1 MELKPA
7 GTPEKEKSA
16 AALKLEQHM
25 EDLLEPGETLLG
37 VTAASHQKSI
47 FSGGVVNLAVT
58 DRRLIVQPLDRR
70 GRSTKGDAVSI
81 TREQVDKAKVS
92 RSGGGSDPSGILMS
106 QVAIQVKIKTTNGEK
121 YRFSMMDGEGRG
133 LLGGLSGGATQQSA
147 VQALRVFL
155 GDTDAAAEV

>member
-7 GTPEKEKSA
+7 GTPEDEKSE

-25 EDLLEPGETLLG
+25 QGQLEPGERLLG
-37 VTAASHQKSI
+37 VTTASWQKSV
-47 FSGGVVNLAVT
+47 FTGGVVNLAVT

-70 GRSTKGDAVSI
+70 GRSTEGDPVSI
-81 TREQVDKAKVS
+81 TRAEIEKAKIS
-92 RSGGGSDPSGILMS
+92 RAGGSDPSGVMVS

-121 YRFSMMDGEGRG
+121 YRFSMMDGEGKG
-133 LLGGLSGGATQQSA
+133 LLGRLGGGATQQSA

-155 GDTDAAAEV
+155 GEEDAAAEI